1 MLLSLTLL
9 GVAASAQAAPA
20 RETRYGPQGPR
31 PETAVRLPYDGPT
44 LGWTGKRD
52 KAALAAAA
60 VPAGLPRPVAAWA
73 RYGQASS
80 PARPAGGVP
89 IPPPPPPPA
98 AVSAAV
104 SAAAP
109 ARIAA
114 LPTSLYS
121 PPAAQAAPQGAGPR
135 FYSVGR
141 QYGMTPDALPPPEP
155 GRMVLI
161 EASAPPPE
169 PKGGEPPHGS
179 AEWLAAGSADQDD
192 EDKSPS

>member
-1 MLLSLTLL
+1 MLLSLALL

-20 RETRYGPQGPR
+20 RETRYGPQSPR
-31 PETAVRLPYDGPT
+31 PEIAARLPYDGPT

-52 KAALAAAA
+52 KAGPAPVAAT
-60 VPAGLPRPVAAWA
+60 VPISRPQPVAAWA
-73 RYGQASS
+73 RYGDIAP
-80 PARPAGGVP
+80 PARTA
-89 IPPPPPPPA
+89 A
-98 AVSAAV
+98 AVPVAPSRAP
-104 SAAAP
+104 AAAP
-109 ARIAA
+109 AVLAA

-135 FYSVGR
+135 FYSVSR

-169 PKGGEPPHGS
+169 PKGGEPLHGS
-179 AEWLAAGSADQDD
+179 AEWLAAGSASQDD